1 MYINLSSGTAA
12 HHSINSARTHQHGEM
27 KTTWSI
33 LVWVAPIIGLDISQK
48 YWHWLSAT
56 LQNKYPLPK
65 IMI

>member
-12 HHSINSARTHQHGEM
+12 HHSINAVRTHQHGEM
-27 KTTWSI
+27 KTTWSV

-48 YWHWLSAT
+48 YQHWLSAT
-56 LQNKYPLPK
+56 LQNKYQLPK